1 MIAMSKAIL
10 VVDLIKEFVTGRLGN
25 PRAQAVVPRV
35 GRLLSAYRKKGL
47 KVVHITDA
55 HIPGV
60 DLEFEVWDS
69 HAEAGTPEAEIVPE
83 LTPQRGDFHL
93 HKRRYSAFYA
103 SGLDEL
109 LRELGVK
116 EVVITGVLTNI
127 CIQHTA
133 ADAFF
138 RGYRIIVPRDCV
150 DALTDEEQEDSLAF
164 MKRMYGAEITDSQAV
179 IERLE
184 T

>member
-1 MIAMSKAIL
+1 MSTAVL
-10 VVDLIKEFVTGRLGN
+10 VVDLIQEFVTGRLGN

-35 GRLLSAYRKKGL
+35 KTLLDAARRKGYRIIH
-47 KVVHITDA
+47 VTDA

-60 DLEFEVWDS
+60 DAEFEVWGS
-69 HAEAGTPEAEIVPE
+69 HAEAGTPGAEIVPE
-83 LTPQRGDFHL
+83 LAPQKGDFHL

-103 SGLDEL
+103 TGLDEL
-109 LRELGVK
+109 LRELNVK
-116 EVVITGVLTNI
+116 KLIVAGVLTNI

-133 ADAFF
+133 ADAYF
-138 RGYRIIVPRDCV
+138 RGYKVTVPRDLV

-164 MKRMYGAEITDSQAV
+164 MKRMYGAEATDSKTL

-184 T
+184 AQA